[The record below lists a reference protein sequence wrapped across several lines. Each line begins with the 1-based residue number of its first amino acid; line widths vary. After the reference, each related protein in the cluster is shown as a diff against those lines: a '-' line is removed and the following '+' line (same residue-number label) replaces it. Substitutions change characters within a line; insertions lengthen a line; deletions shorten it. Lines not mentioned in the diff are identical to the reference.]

1 MATILDSVAA
11 FNARAVEHGLTNEQL
26 QRLQR
31 EGISTLAQL
40 AFALTTPGTS
50 PTDEALKGLL
60 SDDTD
65 TVTVGQLSSIRRLT
79 FDAQTLSAAQVK
91 HILAGSEA
99 AKKAELVP
107 AERTQRIQ
115 DQRNRLAGMDLT
127 GPYECSYASYDYVAK
142 MIEQNAPSY
151 LEPHRFTTR
160 SAEVAREKPGKEL
173 VLDQM
178 HLTVKDMENKD
189 KCPMQG
195 DLQIFQAFTRRALAC
210 DLMGVCTFRC
220 MEKWHRFLMD
230 SMQVHAPPG
239 YKSPTVEQILRADRA
254 GWIRIAEKVDG
265 LRRRPDGTLPL
276 DEALDNL
283 KTDPT
288 TIFHMMPLP
297 MPRAADKPTKPAP
310 IKKDGAP
317 DKTPKPNNFSKG
329 KGEGKNRGKANNKGR
344 MPVELVGLNQMTKTG
359 KRICYNYNLSRGC
372 NFAEAGKDCNKGSH
386 VCMKWFGLHPVHQCP
401 PGQTA

>member
-151 LEPHRFTTR
+151 LEQHRFTTR
-160 SAEVAREKPGKEL
+160 SAEVARENLGKSLCWTRCTSQSKTWRTRINAPCKGNSRSFKPSLEGHWL
-173 VLDQM
+173 VTSWGFALFAAWRSGTDFSWTPCRYMLRLATNHQRSNKFFARTVQAGFALQKKLMACADVQM
-178 HLTVKDMENKD
+178 ALCHSTRPWTVS
-189 KCPMQG
+189 
-195 DLQIFQAFTRRALAC
+195 R
-210 DLMGVCTFRC
+210 
-220 MEKWHRFLMD
+220 
-230 SMQVHAPPG
+230 
-239 YKSPTVEQILRADRA
+239 PTQQQSFI
-254 GWIRIAEKVDG
+254 
-265 LRRRPDGTLPL
+265 
-276 DEALDNL
+276 
-283 KTDPT
+283 
-288 TIFHMMPLP
+288 
-297 MPRAADKPTKPAP
+297 
-310 IKKDGAP
+310 
-317 DKTPKPNNFSKG
+317 
-329 KGEGKNRGKANNKGR
+329 
-344 MPVELVGLNQMTKTG
+344 
-359 KRICYNYNLSRGC
+359 
-372 NFAEAGKDCNKGSH
+372 
-386 VCMKWFGLHPVHQCP
+386 
-401 PGQTA
+401 

>member
-1 MATILDSVAA
+1 
-11 FNARAVEHGLTNEQL
+11 
-26 QRLQR
+26 
-31 EGISTLAQL
+31 
-40 AFALTTPGTS
+40 
-50 PTDEALKGLL
+50 
-60 SDDTD
+60 
-65 TVTVGQLSSIRRLT
+65 
-79 FDAQTLSAAQVK
+79 
-91 HILAGSEA
+91 
-99 AKKAELVP
+99 
-107 AERTQRIQ
+107 
-115 DQRNRLAGMDLT
+115 MDLT

-195 DLQIFQAFTRRALAC
+195 ELQIFQAFTRRALAC

-276 DEALDNL
+276 DEALDSL

-329 KGEGKNRGKANNKGR
+329 KGKGKKPWQSQQQGAYASRTGGSQSNDEDWQADLLQLQSQPRLQLRRGRKRLQQRKPRVHEMLWIAPSSPVPSWAN
-344 MPVELVGLNQMTKTG
+344 GLTT
-359 KRICYNYNLSRGC
+359 
-372 NFAEAGKDCNKGSH
+372 
-386 VCMKWFGLHPVHQCP
+386 
-401 PGQTA
+401 T

>member
-173 VLDQM
+173 ALDQM

-230 SMQVHAPPG
+230 STC
-239 YKSPTVEQILRADRA
+239 STWLQI
-254 GWIRIAEKVDG
+254 
-265 LRRRPDGTLPL
+265 T
-276 DEALDNL
+276 N
-283 KTDPT
+283 
-288 TIFHMMPLP
+288 
-297 MPRAADKPTKPAP
+297 
-310 IKKDGAP
+310 
-317 DKTPKPNNFSKG
+317 
-329 KGEGKNRGKANNKGR
+329 GR
-344 MPVELVGLNQMTKTG
+344 TNS
-359 KRICYNYNLSRGC
+359 SRGPC
-372 NFAEAGKDCNKGSH
+372 RLDSH
-386 VCMKWFGLHPVHQCP
+386 CRKS
-401 PGQTA
+401 

>member
-1 MATILDSVAA
+1 MHLPTWNHTAS
-11 FNARAVEHGLTNEQL
+11 L
-26 QRLQR
+26 QGRRKLHAKNLGKSLCWTRCTSQSKTWKTR
-31 EGISTLAQL
+31 ISAPCKGTSRSFKPSLEGHWLVTSWG
-40 AFALTTPGTS
+40 FALFAAWRSGTDFSWTP
-50 PTDEALKGLL
+50 
-60 SDDTD
+60 
-65 TVTVGQLSSIRRLT
+65 
-79 FDAQTLSAAQVK
+79 
-91 HILAGSEA
+91 
-99 AKKAELVP
+99 
-107 AERTQRIQ
+107 
-115 DQRNRLAGMDLT
+115 
-127 GPYECSYASYDYVAK
+127 
-142 MIEQNAPSY
+142 
-151 LEPHRFTTR
+151 
-160 SAEVAREKPGKEL
+160 
-173 VLDQM
+173 
-178 HLTVKDMENKD
+178 
-189 KCPMQG
+189 
-195 DLQIFQAFTRRALAC
+195 
-210 DLMGVCTFRC
+210 
-220 MEKWHRFLMD
+220 
-230 SMQVHAPPG
+230 HAPPG

-329 KGEGKNRGKANNKGR
+329 KGKGKNRGKANNKGR

-386 VCMKWFGLHPVHQCP
+386 VCMKCFGLHPVHQCP
-401 PGQTA
+401 PGQAA